1 MTTMPGSEPRRHGTL
16 LRVAVATWLLL
27 ISGAVVINHVALSG
41 LAAQVETHAPSLQV
55 SMLEKRLTELI
66 QQVEHAQQQPVTL
79 PQARYE
85 AERRAMELR
94 LSAIEEA
101 LGNQPAADNLMP
113 LQARLEQ
120 LEMRLSAPPPA
131 PPTPPRQRAS
141 APAKPKAIEPPF
153 RVIGA
158 ELRAGE
164 QFLSILPA
172 ASDALAQ
179 VRLLRP
185 GETEAGWHLEAID
198 PNTAVFRHGD
208 DSRRLPIPA
217 R

>member
-1 MTTMPGSEPRRHGTL
+1 MTTIPGSQSRPHGTL
-16 LRVAVATWLLL
+16 MRVAVVTWLLL
-27 ISGAVVINHVALSG
+27 ISGAVVIDHVTLSG
-41 LAAQVETHAPSLQV
+41 LAIQVETSAPSRQV
-55 SMLEKRLTELI
+55 AAMEKRLAELI
-66 QQVEHAQQQPVTL
+66 QQVEHAQQQPVAL
-79 PQARYE
+79 SQERYE
-85 AERRAMELR
+85 AEREALELR

-101 LGNQPAADNLMP
+101 LDSRTPTDNLLP

-131 PPTPPRQRAS
+131 PPTPHRPRSA

-153 RVIGA
+153 RVIGT
-158 ELRAGE
+158 ELRADE

-172 ASDALAQ
+172 ASDALTQ

-185 GETEAGWHLEAID
+185 GETEAGWNLEAIET
-198 PNTAVFRHGD
+198 NTAVFRHGD

>member
-1 MTTMPGSEPRRHGTL
+1 MTTRLGNESRPHGTL
-16 LRVAVATWLLL
+16 MRVAVVIWLLL
-27 ISGAVVINHVALSG
+27 ISGAVVFNQVALSG
-41 LAAQVETHAPSLQV
+41 LAIQVETCAPSQQV
-55 SMLEKRLTELI
+55 AVLEKRLAELVE
-66 QQVEHAQQQPVTL
+66 QVEHGQQQPGAL

-85 AERRAMELR
+85 AEREALELR
-94 LSAIEEA
+94 LSTIEEA
-101 LGNQPAADNLMP
+101 LGTPPAADILLP

-131 PPTPPRQRAS
+131 PPTPPRPRAA
-141 APAKPKAIEPPF
+141 APAKPKAVEPPF

-164 QFLSILPA
+164 PFLSIMPA
-172 ASDALAQ
+172 AANALAQ

-185 GETEAGWHLEAID
+185 GEAEGGWQLEAIERSI
-198 PNTAVFRHGD
+198 AVFRHGD
-208 DSRRLPIPA
+208 DIRRLPIPA

>member
-1 MTTMPGSEPRRHGTL
+1 MTTMPGSGQHRHSTL
-16 LRVAVATWLLL
+16 MRVAAITWLLL
-27 ISGAVVINHVALSG
+27 ISSAVVIDHVALSG
-41 LAAQVETHAPSLQV
+41 LAAQVETSAPSLQV
-55 SMLEKRLTELI
+55 AVLEKRLAELV
-66 QQVEHAQQQPVTL
+66 QQVEHAQQQPDAL

-85 AERRAMELR
+85 AERRALEQR
-94 LSAIEEA
+94 LSAIVES
-101 LGNQPAADNLMP
+101 LSSRPAAENLLP
-113 LQARLEQ
+113 LQARIEQ
-120 LEMRLSAPPPA
+120 LEARLSAPRPA
-131 PPTPPRQRAS
+131 PPTTPRPRAA

-164 QFLSILPA
+164 QFVSILPA
-172 ASDALAQ
+172 TSDVLAQ

-185 GETEAGWHLEAID
+185 GEAEAGWHLEAIE

-208 DSRRLPIPA
+208 DSRRLSIPV

>member
-1 MTTMPGSEPRRHGTL
+1 MTTMPGREPRRPGTL
-16 LRVAVATWLLL
+16 MRAATVTWLLL
-27 ISGAVVINHVALSG
+27 ISGAVVINHAALSG
-41 LAAQVETHAPSLQV
+41 LATQVETNAPGLQV
-55 SMLEKRLTELI
+55 AVLEKRLAELV
-66 QQVEHAQQQPVTL
+66 QQVEHAQQQPDAL

-85 AERRAMELR
+85 AERQALEQR
-94 LSAIEEA
+94 LNMIEEA
-101 LGNQPAADNLMP
+101 LNSRPAANNLLP
-113 LQARLEQ
+113 LQARIEQ
-120 LEMRLSAPPPA
+120 LEAQLSAPPPA
-131 PPTPPRQRAS
+131 PPTPPRPRAA

-164 QFLSILPA
+164 QFVSILPT
-172 ASDALAQ
+172 ASDALSQ
-179 VRLLRP
+179 VLLLRA
-185 GETEAGWHLEAID
+185 GEAEAGWHLDAIE

>member
-1 MTTMPGSEPRRHGTL
+1 MTTIPGSESRPHGTL
-16 LRVAVATWLLL
+16 MRVTVVTWLLL
-27 ISGAVVINHVALSG
+27 ISAAVVINLVALSG
-41 LAAQVETHAPSLQV
+41 LAAQVETSAPSLQV
-55 SMLEKRLTELI
+55 AALDKRLTEL
-66 QQVEHAQQQPVTL
+66 AQQIEYVQQQSDAL

-85 AERRAMELR
+85 AEHEALEHR
-94 LSAIEEA
+94 LSAMEA
-101 LGNQPAADNLMP
+101 SLGNQPATDHLLP

-131 PPTPPRQRAS
+131 PPTPSHPRAA
-141 APAKPKAIEPPF
+141 APAKPKAIKSPF
-153 RVIGA
+153 RVIGT

-172 ASDALAQ
+172 AANALAQ

-185 GETEAGWHLEAID
+185 GEAEAGWQLEAIE
-198 PNTAVFRHGD
+198 PNTAVFRHGA
-208 DSRRLPIPA
+208 DSLRLPIPA